1 MAPENIEMIRQSAQ
15 RALGL
20 IKAIDGNTTAD
31 KNFLFNRR
39 QVITKR
45 KLPPYYLVY
54 FLLVDLLGFKNLG
67 RFEKIDWS
75 IPIDFNGRA
84 FLLEHGK
91 FGLGLYARDPESE
104 GAAAEEIATRIQK
117 AVKAATPYFDHLA
130 RQAIELSEVNVINN
144 SISLFCRFE
153 FMRDAYK
160 SKCSESI
167 AESELHALKVRQKNL
182 ALGFWIFGGANS
194 NLKQEANWLGISAIE
209 SFFSWTEHVLIHVA
223 ILTGGVTT
231 ASEVADLAAADWS
244 RKFRAVFDITNIEE
258 KALFDIALSL
268 RQELRNHIAHGAF
281 GKGGEAF
288 SFHSSAGAVPVL
300 LPEKIGSKKFSLG
313 SNLNF
318 DYELAFGVVDKFI
331 MLLWS
336 GKRAPAQLYIHGSSL
351 PAILTFC
358 ADGTYSRAMASL
370 EQMES
375 LLEYL
380 SNVADQVA
388 NMDW

>member
-1 MAPENIEMIRQSAQ
+1 MSPENIEIIRQSTQ
-15 RALGL
+15 RALGV
-20 IKAIDGNTTAD
+20 IKAADGNTTAD
-31 KNFLFNRR
+31 KHFLFNRK
-39 QVITKR
+39 QVNTKR

-54 FLLVDLLGFKNLG
+54 FLLVDLLEFKNLG
-67 RFEKIDWS
+67 RFEKIDWC
-75 IPIDFNGRA
+75 IPIDFNGKA
-84 FLLEHGK
+84 FLLEFGK
-91 FGLGLYARDPESE
+91 FGLGLYAHDPESE
-104 GAAAEEIATRIQK
+104 EAAAEEIVTRVQK
-117 AVKAATPYFDHLA
+117 AVKAAAPFFDYLA
-130 RQAIELSEVNVINN
+130 RQAIELSEVNVVNN
-144 SISLFCRFE
+144 NIPLFRRFE
-153 FMRDAYK
+153 FMRETYK
-160 SKCSESI
+160 SKYLESV
-167 AESELHALKVRQKNL
+167 AERELHAVKVKQKNL
-182 ALGFWIFGGANS
+182 PLGIWVLGGVNS

-209 SFFSWTEHVLIHVA
+209 SFFSWTEHVLIHMA

-231 ASEVADLAAADWS
+231 AREVADLAAADWS
-244 RKFRAVFDITNIEE
+244 RKFRAVFDIKSIEE
-258 KALFDIALSL
+258 KTLFDSALSL

-318 DYELAFGVVDKFI
+318 DYELAFSVVDTFI

-336 GKRAPAQLYIHGSSL
+336 GNRAPAQLYIQGSSL

-370 EQMES
+370 EEMEK
-375 LLEYL
+375 LVEYL
-380 SNVADQVA
+380 SNVADQAA

>member
-1 MAPENIEMIRQSAQ
+1 MTPESIEMTRQSAQ
-15 RALGL
+15 RALGV
-20 IKAIDGNTTAD
+20 IKAADDNTTAD
-31 KNFLFNRR
+31 KHFLFNRKH
-39 QVITKR
+39 VLTKR

-75 IPIDFNGRA
+75 IPIDFNGKA

-91 FGLGLYARDPESE
+91 LGFGLYAHDPESE
-104 GAAAEEIATRIQK
+104 GAAAEEIANRVQK
-117 AVKAATPYFDHLA
+117 AVKAATPFFDHLA
-130 RQAIELSEVNVINN
+130 RQAIEFSEVNVINN
-144 SISLFCRFE
+144 GIPLFRRFE
-153 FMRDAYK
+153 FMREAYK
-160 SKCSESI
+160 SKCSEWV
-167 AESELHALKVRQKNL
+167 AESVLHALKVKQRNL
-182 ALGFWIFGGANS
+182 PLGIWVFGDANS
-194 NLKQEANWLGISAIE
+194 NLKREANWLGISAIE

-223 ILTGGVTT
+223 ILTGAVTT

-244 RKFRAVFDITNIEE
+244 RKFKAVFDITGIEE
-258 KALFDIALSL
+258 KSLFDSALSL
-268 RQELRNHIAHGAF
+268 RQELRNYIAHGAF

-318 DYELAFGVVDKFI
+318 DYELAFGVVDIFI
-331 MLLWS
+331 KLLWS
-336 GKRAPAQLYIHGSSL
+336 EKRAPAQLYIQGSSL

-370 EQMES
+370 EEMEN
-375 LLEYL
+375 LVEYL

>member
-1 MAPENIEMIRQSAQ
+1 MSPENIEIIRQSTQ
-15 RALGL
+15 RALGV
-20 IKAIDGNTTAD
+20 IKAADGNTTAD
-31 KNFLFNRR
+31 KHFLFNRK
-39 QVITKR
+39 QVNTKR

-54 FLLVDLLGFKNLG
+54 FLLVDLLEFKNLG
-67 RFEKIDWS
+67 RFEKIDWC
-75 IPIDFNGRA
+75 IPIDFNGKA
-84 FLLEHGK
+84 FLLEFGK
-91 FGLGLYARDPESE
+91 FGLGLYAHDPESE
-104 GAAAEEIATRIQK
+104 EAAAEEIVTRVQK
-117 AVKAATPYFDHLA
+117 AVKAAAPFFDYLA
-130 RQAIELSEVNVINN
+130 RQAIELSEVNVVNN
-144 SISLFCRFE
+144 SIPLFRRFE
-153 FMRDAYK
+153 FMRETYK
-160 SKCSESI
+160 SKYLESV
-167 AESELHALKVRQKNL
+167 AERELHAVKVKQKNL
-182 ALGFWIFGGANS
+182 PLGIWVLGGVNS

-209 SFFSWTEHVLIHVA
+209 SFFSWTEHVLIHMA

-231 ASEVADLAAADWS
+231 AREVADLAAADWS
-244 RKFRAVFDITNIEE
+244 RKFRAVFDIKSIEE
-258 KALFDIALSL
+258 KTLFDSALSL

-318 DYELAFGVVDKFI
+318 DYELAFSVVDTFI

-336 GKRAPAQLYIHGSSL
+336 GNRAPAQLYIQGSSL

-370 EQMES
+370 EEMEK
-375 LLEYL
+375 LVEYL
-380 SNVADQVA
+380 SNVADQAA